1 MGILNVTPDSF
12 SDGGRYTSVGPAVE
26 RARQMLRDGA
36 DILDVGGESTRP
48 GALPVS
54 VEEELHRVIPVIE
67 AVRGESDVLISVDT
81 RKAAVAKEALHRG
94 ARIINDVTALTSDPD
109 MAGVARQ
116 QGAGV
121 VLMHMLGEPQTM
133 QADPRYRDVVAEVG
147 GYLQGRLG
155 ALEAAGLNPETLA
168 IDPGIGFGKTV
179 QHNVDLLVHL
189 DRLCALG
196 RPVVVG
202 ASRKSFLGKITGR
215 EVADRLP
222 ASLGAAAYAIARG
235 ARVIRVHDVKESCDV
250 ARLMAIFGSEQ
261 AGDAVS

>member
-12 SDGGRYTSVGPAVE
+12 SDGGRYASVGPAVE

-67 AVRGESDVLISVDT
+67 AVRRESDVLISVDT
-81 RKAAVAKEALHRG
+81 RKAAVAKEALQRG

-133 QADPRYRDVVAEVG
+133 QADPRYGDVVAEVG
-147 GYLQGRLG
+147 GYLQGRLR
-155 ALEAAGLNPETLA
+155 ALGAAGLNPETLA